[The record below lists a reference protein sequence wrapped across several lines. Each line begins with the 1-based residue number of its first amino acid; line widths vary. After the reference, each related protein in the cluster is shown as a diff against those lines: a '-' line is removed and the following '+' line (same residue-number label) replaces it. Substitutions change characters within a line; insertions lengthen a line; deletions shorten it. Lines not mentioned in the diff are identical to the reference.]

1 MLDGWGIAEPGPGNA
16 VELAHTPVFDAL
28 WSDWPHTTLAASGRA
43 VGLPD
48 GQMGNSEVGHTNL
61 GAGRVVRQDLVRIDE
76 DIETGAFAQN
86 PAFLAAFERARGSAL
101 HLVGLLSDGGVHS
114 HIRHLQALIA
124 AAGAAGVERV
134 YVHAFTDGRDV
145 SPTSGAGFAE
155 QIPEIVTISGRYWA
169 MDRDRRWDRVKRAY
183 DAIVHGQGESA
194 GSAVAALRAAYAA
207 GVTDEFI
214 RPDGDRRSPRRSDP
228 RRRRRDL
235 LQLPPRSGPRTHSVA
250 DRAGI

>member
-1 MLDGWGIAEPGPGNA
+1 MSEAPICLVVLDGWGIAPNPGPGNA

-114 HIRHLQALIA
+114 HISHLQALIA
-124 AAGAAGVERV
+124 AAAARRV
-134 YVHAFTDGRDV
+134 SSACTCTR
-145 SPTSGAGFAE
+145 SPTVATCR
-155 QIPEIVTISGRYWA
+155 PPVGRA
-169 MDRDRRWDRVKRAY
+169 
-183 DAIVHGQGESA
+183 SP
-194 GSAVAALRAAYAA
+194 
-207 GVTDEFI
+207 T
-214 RPDGDRRSPRRSDP
+214 RSRKS
-228 RRRRRDL
+228 
-235 LQLPPRSGPRTHSVA
+235 
-250 DRAGI
+250 